1 MKKITF
7 VLSITFS
14 LSMLSSTLKPL
25 EEYISENNT
34 KDSAVLE
41 YIAKRCAASNLSMS
55 NFIGKDNEAQKE
67 GYDIAF
73 NGYLFWF
80 MRAQFARFE
89 KRPNQDQ
96 DKAMKNVASSI
107 VNMSNVISEILQN
120 SQDVTGS
127 VFEGNSFM
135 NDLKICTELFNG
147 LNKSEKVN
155 E

>member
-1 MKKITF
+1 
-7 VLSITFS
+7 
-14 LSMLSSTLKPL
+14 
-25 EEYISENNT
+25 
-34 KDSAVLE
+34 
-41 YIAKRCAASNLSMS
+41 MS